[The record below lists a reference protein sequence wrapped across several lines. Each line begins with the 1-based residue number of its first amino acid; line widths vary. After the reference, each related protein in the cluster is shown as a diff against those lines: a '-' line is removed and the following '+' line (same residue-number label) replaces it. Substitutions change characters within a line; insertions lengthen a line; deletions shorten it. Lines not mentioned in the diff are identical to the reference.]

1 MTMNNIPTYAYNYE
15 YIVGRE
21 VDGEL
26 WFWGAYSTAAAA
38 EDAAREIGGDW
49 FPTSWFC

>member
-1 MTMNNIPTYAYNYE
+1 MNNMPTYAYNYR

-26 WFWGAYSTAAAA
+26 WFYGAYSTEAAATKVMTHINGVLFII
-38 EDAAREIGGDW
+38 DDLID
-49 FPTSWFC
+49 